1 MRIIVKRIVC
11 ALVVISL
18 LMIAFTIPSSA
29 VVSCGSS
36 SDGYRCHTNS
46 TDHRMYHTLG
56 DKKMNYGVGEYG
68 SNHRYFYLSGF
79 NSTFNG
85 YARNS
90 VKEWVYT
97 TSSVGV
103 TTSISIKETTTK
115 SKAYFKIICDNTLP
129 YNVLGKTEFFCINHL

>member
-56 DKKMNYGVGEYG
+56 DKKNELWRRGIWIK
-68 SNHRYFYLSGF
+68 SSLFLSF
-79 NSTFNG
+79 
-85 YARNS
+85 R
-90 VKEWVYT
+90 
-97 TSSVGV
+97 
-103 TTSISIKETTTK
+103 
-115 SKAYFKIICDNTLP
+115 L
-129 YNVLGKTEFFCINHL
+129 